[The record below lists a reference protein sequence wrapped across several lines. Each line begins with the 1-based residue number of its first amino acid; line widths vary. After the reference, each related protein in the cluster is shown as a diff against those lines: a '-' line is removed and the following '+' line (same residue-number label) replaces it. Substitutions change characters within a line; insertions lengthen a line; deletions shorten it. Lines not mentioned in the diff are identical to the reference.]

1 MKRVIIISVV
11 GIVSLITKS
20 LPVKAQAPEIQQLL
34 LDVQKLSA
42 LKGILNDMYKG
53 YEIVSNGYE
62 TIKNISEGNFN
73 LHEAFL
79 DGLLAVSPTVQSY
92 KRIADIINDQL
103 MIVKEYKAAYTRF
116 KEDENFT
123 PDEITYIGKIYSNLF
138 NESLKGLD
146 ELMMV
151 ITATTLR
158 MSDDERLS
166 SIDRIYEDMQAKL
179 TFLRYFNNS
188 TSILEVQRAKEK
200 NDVTTMQGI
209 YGIKP

>member
-1 MKRVIIISVV
+1 MKRVIVTSVI
-11 GIVSLITKS
+11 GIVSMMCKPS
-20 LPVKAQAPEIQQLL
+20 FVQAQAAEIQQLL

-79 DGLLAVSPTVQSY
+79 DGLLAVSPTVQNY

-103 MIVKEYKAAYTRF
+103 VIVKEYKTAYTRF
-116 KEDENFT
+116 KKDENFT
-123 PDEITYIGKIYSNLF
+123 PDEIIYIGKIYSNLF
-138 NESLKGLD
+138 NVSLKSLD
-146 ELMMV
+146 ELTMV
-151 ITATTLR
+151 ITANTLR
-158 MSDDERLS
+158 MSDDERIS
-166 SIDRIYEDMQAKL
+166 SIDRISEDMQDKL

-200 NDVTTMQGI
+200 NDATTMQGI

>member
-11 GIVSLITKS
+11 GFVSLITKS
-20 LPVKAQAPEIQQLL
+20 LPVKAQAAEIQQLL

-53 YEIVSNGYE
+53 YEIVSNGYDA
-62 TIKNISEGNFN
+62 IKNISEGNFN

-79 DGLLAVSPTVQSY
+79 DGLLVVSPTVQNY

-103 MIVKEYKAAYTRF
+103 MILKEYKTAYTRF
-116 KEDENFT
+116 KEDENFS
-123 PDEITYIGKIYSNLF
+123 PDEITYIGKIYGNLF
-138 NESLKGLD
+138 NESLEGVD
-146 ELMMV
+146 ELVMV
-151 ITATTLR
+151 ITASTLR

-166 SIDRIYEDMQAKL
+166 SIDRIYEDMQDKL

>member
-1 MKRVIIISVV
+1 MKRVIVTSVIS
-11 GIVSLITKS
+11 IVSMICKS
-20 LPVKAQAPEIQQLL
+20 SFVKAQAAEIQQLL

-62 TIKNISEGNFN
+62 TINNISEGNFN

-79 DGLLAVSPTVQSY
+79 DGLLAVSPTVQNY

-103 MIVKEYKAAYTRF
+103 MIVKEYKTAYTRF
-116 KEDENFT
+116 KKDENFT
-123 PDEITYIGKIYSNLF
+123 PDEIIYIGKVYGNLF
-138 NESLKGLD
+138 NESLKSLD
-146 ELMMV
+146 ELTIV
-151 ITATTLR
+151 ITANTLR
-158 MSDDERLS
+158 MSDEERIS
-166 SIDRIYEDMQAKL
+166 SIDRISEDMQDKL

-188 TSILEVQRAKEK
+188 TSILEMQRAKEK
-200 NDVTTMQGI
+200 NDATTMQGI

>member
-1 MKRVIIISVV
+1 MKRLIVISVV
-11 GIVSLITKS
+11 CIVSLITKS
-20 LPVKAQAPEIQQLL
+20 ASVKAQTAEIQQLL
-34 LDVQKLSA
+34 LDMQKLSA

-53 YEIVSNGYE
+53 YEIVSNGYDA
-62 TIKNISEGNFN
+62 IKNISEGNFN

-79 DGLLAVSPTVQSY
+79 DGLLVVSPTVQNY

-103 MIVKEYKAAYTRF
+103 MIVKEYKTAYTRF
-116 KEDENFT
+116 KEDENFA

-146 ELMMV
+146 ELMIV
-151 ITATTLR
+151 ITASTLR

-166 SIDRIYEDMQAKL
+166 CIDRIYEDMQDKL

-188 TSILEVQRAKEK
+188 ASILEVQRAKEK